1 MALDFKV
8 QRAFAE
14 NQVKDAL
21 NETQYGLA
29 EIVRK
34 LNLEPLIGG
43 VFLTD
48 VTLSTTANLIRHE
61 LGYEPRGWL
70 VLNKE
75 ASYDVYKDTSVTVS
89 SPTTFIALRA
99 SSGSHTVNLYIF

>member
-8 QRAFAE
+8 QRAFAD

-21 NETQYGLA
+21 NETQDSLA

-34 LNLEPLIGG
+34 LNLEPLING
-43 VFLTD
+43 VFLPN
-48 VTLSTTANLIRHE
+48 VALSTTATLIRHQ

-70 VLNKE
+70 VLNNE
-75 ASYDVYKDTSVTVS
+75 ASFDVYKDTSVTNS
-89 SPTTFIALRA
+89 SPTTFIALRT
-99 SSGSHTVNLYIF
+99 SSGSYTVNLYIF